1 MSEKTKKVIFYCQIV
16 IESLLLISCISMG
29 LDLINVWQNIYVIS
43 PSNAFVT
50 YGYGQMV
57 FIIELITIILTL
69 INIII
74 YILQFLVNDKVKV
87 ILNKINQIFL
97 GLSTFTLIILFV
109 IAYTSLNQVYVNNS
123 THFNLS
129 NIDYAVCL
137 ALQISILKIVLLMI
151 GLLVC
156 YYLENRT
163 KISKKC
169 SIFRVCSFVCCFLF
183 VIFGVLFGYTSILG
197 NEKKFDN
204 SYCITKISA
213 EDYAGRYEIEIHYNI
228 GRNFILEI
236 TDGDKTESSRSSNY
250 NGHDYIYIK
259 NINNYKIKIML
270 DDGTEISEF
279 KPNYFNTSS
288 IICLTL
294 SLISFGG
301 FITLYVL
308 SKSKTDNEEL
318 PVEPTIVSNED

>member
-29 LDLINVWQNIYVIS
+29 LDLINVWQNIYVIP

-50 YGYGQMV
+50 YGYGRMV
-57 FIIELITIILTL
+57 FIIELITIIFTL

-87 ILNKINQIFL
+87 ILNKINQILL

-109 IAYTSLNQVYVNNS
+109 IAYTSLNRDYVNNS
-123 THFNLS
+123 TDFNLS

-151 GLLVC
+151 GLLIC

-197 NEKKFDN
+197 NEKEFDN
-204 SYCITKISA
+204 SYCITKISEEGHA
-213 EDYAGRYEIEIHYNI
+213 IKIHYDINVS
-228 GRNFILEI
+228 GDFILKI
-236 TDGDKTESSRSSNY
+236 TDGDKTESREPYSYNNY
-250 NGHDYIYIK
+250 FSIYIK

-318 PVEPTIVSNED
+318 PVEPTMVSNEN